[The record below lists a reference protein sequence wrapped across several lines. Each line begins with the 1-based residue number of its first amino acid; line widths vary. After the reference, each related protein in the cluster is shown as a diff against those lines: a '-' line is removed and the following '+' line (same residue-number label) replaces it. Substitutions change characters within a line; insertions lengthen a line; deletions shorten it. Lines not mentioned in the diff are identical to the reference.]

1 MRLIRAA
8 AALAALLIAAPGG
21 AELMIAPTRVVL
33 APAQR
38 SAELVLV
45 NKGAETAAFRIS
57 VENRRMRRDG
67 GLEAAETARADELFA
82 ADKIRFSPRQLI
94 LEPGARQ
101 TIRIAADVPAG
112 LAPGEYRAHLR
123 LMSAPTGSAGA
134 APADDAGDGRSLS
147 IQLIAIR
154 SLTIPVLLRVGTL
167 DAQVTVADAAFSGA
181 ADNLLVVRMT
191 RQGGRSSYGDL
202 RLTVDGETEPA
213 YFVRGVAIYTP
224 NTERE
229 VLLPLPAAV
238 RTRLAGRAVRIEY
251 VSTDP
256 AAPGVIA
263 TATTRL

>member
-1 MRLIRAA
+1 MRPIRAA
-8 AALAALLIAAPGG
+8 AAAAALILAAPSG

-45 NKGAETAAFRIS
+45 NKGADTAAFRIS

-67 GLEAAETARADELFA
+67 GLEAAETPRADELFA

-101 TIRIAADVPAG
+101 TIRIAADVPPG
-112 LAPGEYRAHLR
+112 LAPGEYRTHLR
-123 LMSAPTGSAGA
+123 LMSAPTGSAPSTGDA
-134 APADDAGDGRSLS
+134 AADPRSLS

-167 DAQVTVADAAFSGA
+167 DAEVSVADAAFA
-181 ADNLLVVRMT
+181 ADTENLLVVRMT
-191 RQGGRSSYGDL
+191 RQGARSSYGDL
-202 RLTVDGETEPA
+202 RLTVEGEAEPA

-224 NTERE
+224 NTERD

-263 TATTRL
+263 AATARL